1 MQNTPEKEMQD
12 ILHDIKDAI
21 SNPSESENTQQK
33 LGEDSQYLEET
44 MEETQQDTEEL
55 LELSDKDIVE
65 NQPETSQDVAQDD
78 AISPT
83 EEPPA
88 ESEPPVSDIL
98 NSIDEEQQEETQ
110 AKESASNEFEDETDD
125 NIATNADVNV
135 STNNKATDATDA
147 TDNSDSDDNH
157 DRNNNIASNA
167 PNISPGLI
175 NDDVKNA
182 SKSALDNFVKSIP
195 RPQVEDMHFRGG
207 TSLENLVIEAIKP
220 MMANWLNE
228 NLPIIVEE
236 VVRKEIRK
244 ILPEG

>member
-33 LGEDSQYLEET
+33 LGEDSQYLEEN
-44 MEETQQDTEEL
+44 MEETQQNTEEL

-65 NQPETSQDVAQDD
+65 NQLETSQEVSQDD
-78 AISPT
+78 AISLT
-83 EEPPA
+83 EEPSA

-98 NSIDEEQQEETQ
+98 NSIDEEQQEEAQ
-110 AKESASNEFEDETDD
+110 ARESASYEFEDEKDD
-125 NIATNADVNV
+125 NIATNADVNIAI
-135 STNNKATDATDA
+135 NKATDATDNN
-147 TDNSDSDDNH
+147 DNDDNH
-157 DRNNNIASNA
+157 DRNDNVASNA
-167 PNISPGLI
+167 SNISLGLI

-182 SKSALDNFVKSIP
+182 SKSALNNFVKSIP

>member
-33 LGEDSQYLEET
+33 LGEDSQYLEEN
-44 MEETQQDTEEL
+44 MEETQQNTEEL

-65 NQPETSQDVAQDD
+65 NQPETSQEVAQDD

-110 AKESASNEFEDETDD
+110 ATESASNEFEDETD
-125 NIATNADVNV
+125 VNV
-135 STNNKATDATDA
+135 STNNNATDATNT